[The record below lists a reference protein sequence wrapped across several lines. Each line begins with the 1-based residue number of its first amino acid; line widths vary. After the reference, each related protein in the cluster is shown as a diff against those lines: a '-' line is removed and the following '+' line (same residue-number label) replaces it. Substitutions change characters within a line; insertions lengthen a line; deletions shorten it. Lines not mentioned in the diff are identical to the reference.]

1 MPVTDTVADMLTRVR
16 NAGMAKH
23 SRLSMPNSKMTEAIA
38 KILKQEGFIKHY
50 KVIPDT
56 PQSTLQIDLKYTK
69 ERHPKHVI
77 NGIQRV
83 SKPGRRI
90 YTKRDN
96 IPWVKSGMGV
106 TILTTPKGVITGR
119 EARRLNVGGEILCY
133 VW

>member
-23 SRLSMPNSKMTEAIA
+23 SRLNMPNSRMTEAIA

-50 KVIPDT
+50 KVIPAT

-77 NGIQRV
+77 NGHHFNHAQRGYHRQR
-83 SKPGRRI
+83 SP
-90 YTKRDN
+90 TAKR
-96 IPWVKSGMGV
+96 W
-106 TILTTPKGVITGR
+106 R
-119 EARRLNVGGEILCY
+119 
-133 VW
+133 